1 MPYTTF
7 DNNSG
12 KYEVTETNVSQE
24 KQLSE
29 EVKKILE
36 GLVWWLVGFPLF
48 LGWVCLFLSSVGVL
62 VYQTSRWLKSGSWT
76 EIPVSTFLPLND
88 KLIISMDGW
97 LGGEFLHLEAWIVL
111 LLTSLITYY
120 GVHFLYRLL
129 SDWWHHYR

>member
-1 MPYTTF
+1 M
-7 DNNSG
+7 
-12 KYEVTETNVSQE
+12 TETNVSQE
-24 KQLSE
+24 KQLSD